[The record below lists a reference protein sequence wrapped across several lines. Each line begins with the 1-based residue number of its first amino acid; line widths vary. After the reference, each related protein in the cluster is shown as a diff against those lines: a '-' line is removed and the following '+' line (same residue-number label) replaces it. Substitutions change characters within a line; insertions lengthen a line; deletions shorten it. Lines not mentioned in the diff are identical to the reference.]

1 MNITDEVSASGT
13 DNPKSSK
20 IYALQQID
28 AVSQFDNPDRLTL
41 LQRHEADVFY
51 SKAHL
56 SFIASIDFQFRQFVV
71 IISISAQS
79 ERNARYTLCR
89 VTSEKP
95 QRKEN
100 SD

>member
-1 MNITDEVSASGT
+1 ML
-13 DNPKSSK
+13 
-20 IYALQQID
+20 LQQID
-28 AVSQFDNPDRLTL
+28 AVSQFDNPNRLTL

-56 SFIASIDFQFRQFVV
+56 SFIASIDVQFRQFVV

-89 VTSEKP
+89 TTSEKP

-100 SD
+100 MVKTMSVKVYKH

>member
-1 MNITDEVSASGT
+1 M
-13 DNPKSSK
+13 
-20 IYALQQID
+20 
-28 AVSQFDNPDRLTL
+28 F
-41 LQRHEADVFY
+41 FY
-51 SKAHL
+51 PKAHL

-89 VTSEKP
+89 TTSEKP

-100 SD
+100 MVKTMSVKVHKH